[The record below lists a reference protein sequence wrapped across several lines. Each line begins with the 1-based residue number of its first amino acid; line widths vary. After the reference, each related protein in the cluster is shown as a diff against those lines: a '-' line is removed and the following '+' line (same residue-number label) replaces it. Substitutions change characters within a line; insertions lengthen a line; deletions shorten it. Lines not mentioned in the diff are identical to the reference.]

1 MNLKTRKR
9 KPPPASQTPA
19 LDTRTRRVEAA
30 GEEFNSVGFSG
41 TDTNRIARKAGFAPQ
56 TFYRHFDDKLDV
68 FLAVYARWRNEEAKA
83 LAKAANAFSG
93 QGRSRAAAAVIIRHH
108 RDWAILR
115 RSLRMLAVEEP
126 RVRAA
131 RAAGRQEQLN
141 ALAALPANASRSS
154 GELAA
159 AILTV
164 ERLCDALAD
173 GEPQD
178 LGISDS
184 QWIRTIV
191 AAVAAARGD

>member
-1 MNLKTRKR
+1 M
-9 KPPPASQTPA
+9 
-19 LDTRTRRVEAA
+19 
-30 GEEFNSVGFSG
+30 
-41 TDTNRIARKAGFAPQ
+41 
-56 TFYRHFDDKLDV
+56 
-68 FLAVYARWRNEEAKA
+68 
-83 LAKAANAFSG
+83 
-93 QGRSRAAAAVIIRHH
+93 IIRHH
-108 RDWAILR
+108 RDWAIFR

-131 RAAGRQEQLN
+131 RAAGRQEQLS

-154 GELAA
+154 GDLAA

>member
-19 LDTRTRRVEAA
+19 LDTRTRLVEAA

-93 QGRSRAAAAVIIRHH
+93 QGRSRAAATVIIRHH
-108 RDWAILR
+108 RDWAIFR

-141 ALAALPANASRSS
+141 ALASFPTNASRARS
-154 GELAA
+154 ELAA

>member
-1 MNLKTRKR
+1 MSLKTRKR
-9 KPPPASQTPA
+9 KAPAASQAPA
-19 LDTRTRRVEAA
+19 PDTRALLVAAA

-68 FLAVYARWRNEEAKA
+68 FLAVYERWRNEEAKA
-83 LAKAANAFSG
+83 LAKAASALSG

-108 RDWAILR
+108 RDWSILR
-115 RSLRMLAVEEP
+115 RSLRLLAVEEP

-141 ALAALPANASRSS
+141 ALAALPANASRARSD
-154 GELAA
+154 LAA
-159 AILTV
+159 AILTI

-184 QWIRTIV
+184 QWIKIIV
-191 AAVAAARGD
+191 SAVAAASGD